1 LFKIDTPSVQF
12 SNKKLSA
19 SVLVQDGHAQR
30 AVLEQE
36 ALGGRPGWGRLLQ
49 VACKIVRSHRLVAMA
64 VSLLLVAAA
73 GCSGSSES
81 GTSAP
86 TTTKADASKSTT
98 TTTKTKTVRS
108 AEVLGPDV
116 EGFYDVPD
124 PLPKGP
130 HGTLI
135 RSQVME
141 DYTFTGA
148 TTYRIM
154 YLSESIA
161 GDPIAVTGLASVPT
175 ADAPEDGRPM
185 ITIAHGTTGIADQCA
200 PSVTGRN
207 AEMGLVESA
216 FSAKALIAATDY
228 EGLGTPGRHP
238 YLVGES
244 EGRSTIDA
252 ILAAGQLPDADPGTE
267 LGIVGYSQGG
277 HGALWANQVAAE
289 WAPDL
294 EVVGTFSG
302 APASEIGVIIAAASR
317 VKGFGLM
324 VIAGIKAA
332 YPDVDVS
339 EILTPAGQKVLESV
353 DTGCADGVFRAAAAS
368 KEELLTPNGSQ
379 SPDWAKLGVAQDAG
393 TEKTNDA
400 PILLIHSDK
409 DGTVPTFFIDQVE
422 KRMCAN
428 GQVVERV
435 DLAEGNH
442 TQAAVPAYAQAMDW
456 LQGLFADKDVAKN
469 TCSE

>member
-1 LFKIDTPSVQF
+1 
-12 SNKKLSA
+12 
-19 SVLVQDGHAQR
+19 
-30 AVLEQE
+30 
-36 ALGGRPGWGRLLQ
+36 
-49 VACKIVRSHRLVAMA
+49 MA

-252 ILAAGQLPDADPGTE
+252 ILAAGQLPDACEGT
-267 LGIVGYSQGG
+267 
-277 HGALWANQVAAE
+277 
-289 WAPDL
+289 
-294 EVVGTFSG
+294 
-302 APASEIGVIIAAASR
+302 R
-317 VKGFGLM
+317 
-324 VIAGIKAA
+324 
-332 YPDVDVS
+332 
-339 EILTPAGQKVLESV
+339 
-353 DTGCADGVFRAAAAS
+353 
-368 KEELLTPNGSQ
+368 
-379 SPDWAKLGVAQDAG
+379 
-393 TEKTNDA
+393 
-400 PILLIHSDK
+400 
-409 DGTVPTFFIDQVE
+409 
-422 KRMCAN
+422 
-428 GQVVERV
+428 
-435 DLAEGNH
+435 
-442 TQAAVPAYAQAMDW
+442 
-456 LQGLFADKDVAKN
+456 
-469 TCSE
+469 